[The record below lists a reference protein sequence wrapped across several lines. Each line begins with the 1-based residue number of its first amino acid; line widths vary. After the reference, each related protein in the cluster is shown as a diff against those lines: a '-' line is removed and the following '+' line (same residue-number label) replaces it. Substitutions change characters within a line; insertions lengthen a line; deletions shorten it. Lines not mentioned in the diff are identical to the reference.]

1 MSKLGNVYELDFN
14 TRMKNKYPVVYI
26 NDEYIVCECNGT
38 DSPLYLST
46 ASEYTVDIEDL
57 IEYAEGRKF
66 ETIKEVGHA
75 FEDGAFVGWEYAR
88 DIDVFKRLCNIGCRS
103 IGVSNP
109 TKPALSELVGLIN
122 NEEFYGAVTLKA
134 LYAEKEYM
142 DYVLKRGY

>member
-1 MSKLGNVYELDFN
+1 MQTMNKSTLFKDGDNLD
-14 TRMKNKYPVVYI
+14 
-26 NDEYIVCECNGT
+26 
-38 DSPLYLST
+38 LYLST

-88 DIDVFKRLCNIGCRS
+88 DIDVFKRLRNIGCRS
-103 IGVSNP
+103 IGVSNT
-109 TKPALSELVGLIN
+109 TKPVLTDKNDEPDNEITRNSELVGLIN
-122 NEEFYGAVTLKA
+122 NDEFYGAVTLKT

-142 DYVLKRGY
+142 DYVLKHGY

>member
-1 MSKLGNVYELDFN
+1 MQTINKSTLFKDGDNLD
-14 TRMKNKYPVVYI
+14 
-26 NDEYIVCECNGT
+26 
-38 DSPLYLST
+38 LYLST

-75 FEDGAFVGWEYAR
+75 FEDGTFVGWEYAR
-88 DIDVFKRLCNIGCRS
+88 DIDVLKRLRNIGCRS

-109 TKPALSELVGLIN
+109 TKPSLSELVGLIN
-122 NEEFYGAVTLKA
+122 NEEFYGAVTLKT
-134 LYAEKEYM
+134 LCAEKEYM